1 MNKTSHT
8 DEPLEGDGYNQN
20 PNPNSKDLTT
30 NEDFNGLV
38 NSRAVRESDSQAL
51 SNAASN
57 ASGEIA
63 SHAPIQKDGHG
74 KATYRLAQR
83 SIDRGQPPEGGMQ
96 VPVTA
101 HPPGFPPALAGGDAD
116 PGTLIQRARKMLA
129 IFGSFI
135 GPGFMI
141 SVAYSMSRALS
152 SCSLSLHLTY
162 ICAPS

>member
-8 DEPLEGDGYNQN
+8 DEPLEGDGYNQS
-20 PNPNSKDLTT
+20 PNPNSNDLTT

-38 NSRAVRESDSQAL
+38 NSRAVRESNSQAL
-51 SNAASN
+51 LSAASN
-57 ASGEIA
+57 APGEIA
-63 SHAPIQKDGHG
+63 SDTPTQNDGHG

-83 SIDRGQPPEGGMQ
+83 SIDRGQSPESGMQ
-96 VPVTA
+96 VPAIA
-101 HPPGFPPALAGGDAD
+101 HPLSFPPASAGGDAD

-129 IFGSFI
+129 TFSSFI

-152 SCSLSLHLTY
+152 SRSPSLHLTY
-162 ICAPS
+162 MCATS

>member
-83 SIDRGQPPEGGMQ
+83 SIDRGQSPEGGMQ
-96 VPVTA
+96 VPATA
-101 HPPGFPPALAGGDAD
+101 QPLGFPPASAGGDAD
-116 PGTLIQRARKMLA
+116 PGALIQRARKMLA

>member
-8 DEPLEGDGYNQN
+8 EEPLEGDGYNQS
-20 PNPNSKDLTT
+20 PNPNSSDLTT

-38 NSRAVRESDSQAL
+38 NIRAVRESDTNAV

-57 ASGEIA
+57 VPGQIA
-63 SHAPIQKDGHG
+63 SDAPTESDGHG

-83 SIDRGQPPEGGMQ
+83 SIDRGQSTEGGLQ
-96 VPVTA
+96 TPAAA
-101 HPPGFPPALAGGDAD
+101 HPSGSPPASAGGDAD

-129 IFGSFI
+129 TFGSFI

-141 SVAYSMSRALS
+141 SVAYSMSRMLS
-152 SCSLSLHLTY
+152 SRNLPLHLTY
-162 ICAPS
+162 MPAPS